1 VSGLAAVC
9 PGCGLRANV
18 PGSAAGRMLK
28 CPRCQARFAVPGP
41 GAAPAATQLEA
52 PATVAEPV
60 ATAFEGPSAEAP
72 TRPAEAPRL
81 ETEWK
86 VGDVVLGL
94 YEVTAVLGE
103 GGMGRV
109 YRVRHRGWDVDLAV
123 KAPLPSAL
131 EAAGGADAFEREAE
145 TWVGL
150 GLHPHVVACYYVR
163 RLEGTPRLFAEF
175 VDGGSLHDS
184 IQRKRLRALDRIL
197 DVAVQFA
204 WGLHYAHEQGLVHR
218 DVKPANVMVAGDGVV
233 KVTDFGLARA
243 RAIGAAGG
251 AAAPARAG
259 QTLMVAGGVAGTP
272 AYMAPEQ
279 SAGRELTRRTD
290 LWGWGLSVL
299 EMFLGERTWEYGIAA
314 GEVLREYRERGHGLG
329 LPAMPDAVA
338 DLLGRCFS
346 DDPAARPR
354 SLKEAAE
361 VLRAAYEA
369 SGAGPYPRPEPRAGR
384 DTADSLSNRAVS
396 LLDLGRL
403 GEADPLWRKAL
414 ARQPQHLE
422 STYNQSLH
430 LWSRGEMS
438 DEEMLNRVTEARR
451 AHASL
456 PRGAHFAGKLLLA
469 LGEAGRAVRALEES
483 ASAAAPSA
491 ELDRDLGLA
500 LCARGASGGEA
511 SWARARDCLERS
523 MASGQVEP
531 AEVAGF
537 ALCLVR
543 LGEGEKARAFYA
555 RARERRRELPPG
567 MEEAVLEHVPG
578 NETLRSIKGLVNP
591 ATVLAVTGDGR
602 FVLGGD
608 AATSRIWDARTGAA
622 VRTMTSGE
630 MRLRA
635 IAVTPDG
642 RSVLRA
648 GEGTPPQL
656 SETETGRALRV
667 FQPHPGFLSALSIT
681 GDGRLA
687 VSGGSDRTVRLW
699 DIATGRCVRVFEGHQ
714 EAVTAVAV
722 SADGT
727 RAVSASL
734 DGSVRA
740 WDLATG
746 QAVAVFEGHEGRV
759 FAVAL
764 SGPKGFVLS
773 GGEDRTI
780 RLWDLPNGRLV
791 RTFVGHAQP
800 VAALA
805 LSKDGRYA
813 FSGGQDR
820 SLRVWDVAGG
830 RLHAVFGREA
840 PILAVAAGEDRVAW
854 AASGTS
860 IVALRVPDRPR
871 LPAFG
876 VCKPVTAVEVESRD
890 AAFQGRVEAARLSLQ
905 KGDLVGALELAR
917 TARNIPGYERS
928 DDALQLWDEIGAVL
942 PRKGLRGAW
951 EAASLEGHSDPILAV
966 SVSPDG
972 GRALSGGM
980 DATLRLWDLPGRQL
994 LSVLSGHT
1002 ETVSAVAFAPDGRS
1016 VVSGSWDRT
1025 ARLWDIASSRT
1036 VRSFGGHTEQVSCVA
1051 LSPDGATLLT
1061 GSWDS
1066 TLRLWQLSTGRPLG
1080 VLEGHSANVAAAAFG
1095 PDGKFVVSAGW
1106 DAAVRAWD
1114 VSTGECACVLE
1125 GHENSVGALAISASG
1140 RQIASGGVDTSVR
1153 VWDLR
1158 AGRALRSLAGHTA
1171 EVTSVCFSP
1180 DGRYVASA
1188 SRDKTVRLWDVSTG
1202 KCERTLP
1209 HTAGVMAVAF
1219 GPTGTRLLT
1228 AGADRVLRIWHL
1240 DWEPEARA
1248 LPPWDEK
1255 ARPYLESFVSLRLK
1269 PQTVRTAAP
1278 AWTEGDLDRLVD
1290 DLRRRGFGGLRRE
1303 EVAGRLED
1311 LSQQAGSA
1319 PSFWEDVRRNAPRAE
1334 RSRSRESAL
1343 RRLPRGRIAAGAAIA
1358 LALLFG
1364 ARSWFRSPAAPA
1376 LIADAVDME
1385 RKAARGFL
1393 IDFNGLPGDCAG
1405 GDRQAYLGLAREPEV
1420 SAVTLMCL
1428 ARDKDAAT
1436 VELYLHDLRIADDDR
1451 ERAFRHF
1458 RNAVS
1463 LMVAL
1468 GPAAVDPLCG
1478 RLSDPREEVRRV
1490 AAQALASMASPQATA
1505 CLATASQWPDANARL
1520 AVASALKTVFANG
1533 QLSAQRGWKLVSR
1546 LLQDPEPAVRIEAL
1560 RVLRF
1565 FNTDIALPAAA
1576 RAQQDPDPQVR
1587 TEAASAAADVEG
1599 LRRLRLER

>member
-1 VSGLAAVC
+1 VTGLAAVC

-18 PGSAAGRMLK
+18 PGGVAGKPLK
-28 CPRCQARFAVPGP
+28 CPRCQTRFTVPAPG
-41 GAAPAATQLEA
+41 GAAAPTQFEA
-52 PATVAEPV
+52 PATMAEP
-60 ATAFEGPSAEAP
+60 APTALERPGAPEP
-72 TRPAEAPRL
+72 TRPAEAPPL
-81 ETEWK
+81 EAEWK
-86 VGDVVLGL
+86 VGDLVLGL

-131 EAAGGADAFEREAE
+131 EAAGGVDAFEQEAE

-163 RLEGTPRLFAEF
+163 RVDGTPRLFAEF
-175 VDGGSLHDS
+175 VDGGSLHDW
-184 IQRKRLRALDRIL
+184 IQRRRLRALDRIL

-218 DVKPANVMVAGDGVV
+218 DVKPANVMVAGDGAV

-243 RAIGAAGG
+243 RAVGAAGAG
-251 AAAPARAG
+251 GAPAGGG

-314 GEVLREYRERGHGLG
+314 GELLRDYRERGHVLG

-338 DLLGRCFS
+338 ELLARCFHE
-346 DDPAARPR
+346 DPATRPR
-354 SLKEAAE
+354 SLKEAAD

-369 SGAGPYPRPEPRAGR
+369 SGAGAYPRPEPRAGR

-422 STYNQSLH
+422 STYNRSLH
-430 LWSRGEMS
+430 LWSRGEIG
-438 DEEMLNRVTEARR
+438 DDEMLNRVTESRR

-456 PRGAHFAGKLLLA
+456 PRGAHLAGKLLLA

-483 ASAAAPSA
+483 APAASASA

-500 LCARGASGGEA
+500 LCAQGASGGET

-523 MASGQVEP
+523 MGSGQVEP
-531 AEVAGF
+531 SEVAGF
-537 ALCLVR
+537 ALCLAR
-543 LGEGEKARAFYA
+543 LGEGEKARAFYL
-555 RARERRRELPPG
+555 RARERRSDLPAA
-567 MEEAVLEHVPG
+567 MDEAVAAHVPG
-578 NETLRSIKGLVNP
+578 HETLRSIKGLVSP

-608 AATSRIWDARTGAA
+608 AQAARIWDARTGAA
-622 VRTMTSGE
+622 VRTLPGGE
-630 MRLRA
+630 MRLRSL
-635 IAVTPDG
+635 AVTPDG
-642 RSVLRA
+642 RTVLRA
-648 GEGTPPQL
+648 GEGTTPQL
-656 SETETGRALRV
+656 SELETGRPLRA

-681 GDGRLA
+681 ADGRFA
-687 VSGGSDRTVRLW
+687 VSGGSDRDVRLW
-699 DIATGRCVRVFEGHQ
+699 DMATGRCVRVMEGHQ
-714 EAVTAVAV
+714 EAVTAVAA
-722 SADGT
+722 SADGA

-734 DGSVRA
+734 DGTVRA
-740 WDLATG
+740 WDLASG
-746 QAVAVFEGHEGRV
+746 QALAVFEGHEGRV

-780 RLWDLPNGRLV
+780 RLWDLPNGRHV
-791 RTFVGHAQP
+791 RTFAGHAQA
-800 VAALA
+800 VSALA
-805 LSKDGRYA
+805 LSRDGRFAY
-813 FSGGQDR
+813 SGGQDR
-820 SLRVWDVAGG
+820 TLRVWDVAGG
-830 RLHAVFGREA
+830 RLHAVFRRDA
-840 PILAVAAGEDRVAW
+840 PVLAVAAGEEGVAW

-860 IVALRVPDRPR
+860 IVALRVPGRPR
-871 LPAFG
+871 LPAFA
-876 VCKPVTAVEVESRD
+876 VCRPVTAVEVESRD

-928 DDALQLWDEIGAVL
+928 DDALKLWDEISAAL

-951 EAASLEGHSDPILAV
+951 EAAALEGHSDPVLAV
-966 SVSPDG
+966 AVSPDG
-972 GRALSGGM
+972 SRALSGGM
-980 DATLRLWDLPGRQL
+980 DATLCLWDLGGRQL
-994 LSVLSGHT
+994 LSVLTGHA

-1016 VVSGSWDRT
+1016 VVSGSWDHT

-1036 VRSFGGHTEQVSCVA
+1036 VRRFEGHAEQVSCVA

-1066 TLRLWQLSTGRPLG
+1066 TLRLWQLATGRPLG

-1095 PDGKFVVSAGW
+1095 PDGRFVVSAGW
-1106 DAAVRAWD
+1106 DSAVRAWD
-1114 VSTGECACVLE
+1114 VASGECACVLE
-1125 GHENSVGALAISASG
+1125 GHENSVGALAVSASG

-1158 AGRALRSLAGHTA
+1158 GGRALRALAGHTA
-1171 EVTSVCFSP
+1171 EVTSLCFSP
-1180 DGRYVASA
+1180 DGRYLASA
-1188 SRDKTVRLWDVSTG
+1188 SRDKTVRLWDLSTG

-1219 GPTGTRLLT
+1219 GPAGTRLVT
-1228 AGADRVLRIWHL
+1228 AGADRALRLWHL
-1240 DWEPEARA
+1240 DWEPEART
-1248 LPPWDEK
+1248 LPRWDEK

-1269 PQTVRTAAP
+1269 PETVRSAAP
-1278 AWTEGDLDRLVD
+1278 AWTEADLDRLVD
-1290 DLRRRGFGGLRRE
+1290 DLRRRGFGGLRRD
-1303 EVAGRLED
+1303 EVAGKLQD
-1311 LSQQAGSA
+1311 LTQKAASA
-1319 PSFWEDVRRNAPRAE
+1319 PSFWEEVRRNAPRAE
-1334 RSRSRESAL
+1334 RSRPRESAW
-1343 RRLPRGRIAAGAAIA
+1343 RRLPRAKVAAGAAVA
-1358 LALLFG
+1358 LALLVG
-1364 ARSWFRSPAAPA
+1364 ARSWFQAAAAPA
-1376 LIADAVDME
+1376 LIADAMDME
-1385 RKAARGFL
+1385 RKAARGLL
-1393 IDFNGLPGDCAG
+1393 IDFDGLPGDCSA
-1405 GDRQAYLGLAREPEV
+1405 GDRQAYLALAREPEV
-1420 SAVTLMCL
+1420 SAVTLKCL

-1436 VELYLHDLRIADDDR
+1436 VEMYLHGVPIADDDR
-1451 ERAFRHF
+1451 ERAFRRF

-1468 GPAAVDPLCG
+1468 GPDAVDPLCA
-1478 RLSDPREEVRRV
+1478 RLADPREEVRQV
-1490 AAQALASMASPQATA
+1490 AAASLASMAAPRATT
-1505 CLATASQWPDANARL
+1505 CLATAMGWPDPNARL
-1520 AVASALKTVFANG
+1520 AAASVLKTLFANG
-1533 QLSAQRGWKLVSR
+1533 QLSAARGWRLVSK
-1546 LLQDPEPAVRIEAL
+1546 LLEDPEPAVRTEAL

-1565 FNTDIALPAAA
+1565 FNPEVALPAAA
-1576 RAQQDPDPQVR
+1576 RAQQDADPQVR
-1587 TEAASAAADVEG
+1587 TEAAAAAADVEG
-1599 LRRLRLER
+1599 LKRLRLGH

>member
-1 VSGLAAVC
+1 MTVLAALC

-18 PGSAAGRMLK
+18 PGGVAGKTLK
-28 CPRCQARFAVPGP
+28 CPRCQMRFTVPMP
-41 GAAPAATQLEA
+41 AAAPAATQFEA
-52 PATVAEPV
+52 PATAAEPA
-60 ATAFEGPSAEAP
+60 ATAVEGPGGPAP
-72 TRPAEAPRL
+72 TRPAEAPKPD
-81 ETEWK
+81 TEWK

-131 EAAGGADAFEREAE
+131 EAAGGADAFEQEAE

-163 RLEGTPRLFAEF
+163 RVEGTPRLFAEF
-175 VDGGSLHDS
+175 VDGGSLHDA
-184 IQRKRLRALDRIL
+184 IQHRRLRALDRIL

-218 DVKPANVMVAGDGVV
+218 DVKPANVMVGSDGLV

-243 RAIGAAGG
+243 RAVGAPGAAGVPG
-251 AAAPARAG
+251 PAG

-279 SAGRELTRRTD
+279 SAGKELTRRTD
-290 LWGWGLSVL
+290 VWGWALSVL

-314 GEVLREYRERGHGLG
+314 GEVLRDYRERGPALG

-338 DLLGRCFS
+338 ALLGRCFS

-430 LWSRGEMS
+430 LWGRGEMS
-438 DEEMLNRVTEARR
+438 DEEMLNRVTEARQ
-451 AHASL
+451 AHAAV
-456 PRGAHFAGKLLLA
+456 PRGAHLAGKLLLA
-469 LGEAGRAVRALEES
+469 LGEAGRAVRAFEES
-483 ASAAAPSA
+483 SAATSA
-491 ELDRDLGLA
+491 SVELDRDLGLA
-500 LCARGASGGEA
+500 LCAQGAAGGEV

-531 AEVAGF
+531 SEVAGF
-537 ALCLVR
+537 ALSLTR
-543 LGEGEKARAFYA
+543 LGESEKARAFYA
-555 RARERRRELPPG
+555 RVRERRRDLPAT
-567 MEEAVLEHVPG
+567 MEEAVLGQVPG
-578 NETLRSIKGLVNP
+578 HEALRSIKGLVTP
-591 ATVLAVTGDGR
+591 AIVLAVSADGR
-602 FVLGGD
+602 FVVGGD
-608 AATSRIWDARTGAA
+608 AQACRIWDARTSAV
-622 VRTMTSGE
+622 VRTLPGGE
-630 MRLRA
+630 MRLRS

-642 RSVLRA
+642 RGLLRA
-648 GEGTPPQL
+648 GEGATPQL
-656 SETETGRALRV
+656 SELETGRPLRA

-681 GDGRLA
+681 GDGRFAL
-687 VSGGSDRTVRLW
+687 SGGSDRTVRLW
-699 DIATGRCVRVFEGHQ
+699 EIATGRCVRVMEGHQ
-714 EAVTAVAV
+714 EAVTAVAA

-727 RAVSASL
+727 RGASASL
-734 DGSVRA
+734 DGTVRA
-740 WDLATG
+740 WDLASG
-746 QAVAVFEGHEGRV
+746 QAVAVFEGHQGRV

-780 RLWDLPNGRLV
+780 RLWDLPNGRHV
-791 RTFVGHAQP
+791 RTFTGHVQA
-800 VAALA
+800 VVALA
-805 LSKDGRYA
+805 LSKDGRFAY
-813 FSGGQDR
+813 SGSQDR
-820 SLRVWDVAGG
+820 TLRAWDVAGG
-830 RLHAVFGREA
+830 RLQAVFRREA
-840 PILAVAAGEDRVAW
+840 PVLAVAAGGEGVAW
-854 AASGTS
+854 AASGTQV
-860 IVALRVPDRPR
+860 VALRVPDRPR
-871 LPAFG
+871 LPAFA
-876 VCKPVTAVEVESRD
+876 VCKPVSAVEVESRD
-890 AAFQGRVEAARLSLQ
+890 AAFQGRVDAARISLQ

-917 TARNIPGYERS
+917 TARSIPGYERS
-928 DDALQLWDEIGAVL
+928 DDALALWDEISTAL

-966 SVSPDG
+966 SLSPDG
-972 GRALSGGM
+972 ARALSGGM
-980 DATLRLWDLPGRQL
+980 DSTLRLWDLAGRQL

-1002 ETVSAVAFAPDGRS
+1002 ETVSAVAFGQDGRL
-1016 VVSGSWDRT
+1016 VVSGSWDHT

-1036 VRSFGGHTEQVSCVA
+1036 VRTFDGHTEQVSCVA
-1051 LSPDGATLLT
+1051 LSPDGALLLT

-1066 TLRLWQLSTGRPLG
+1066 TLRLWQLTTGRPLR
-1080 VLEGHSANVAAAAFG
+1080 VLEGHSANVAAAAYG
-1095 PDGKFVVSAGW
+1095 PDGRFVVSAGW
-1106 DAAVRAWD
+1106 DSAVRAWD
-1114 VSTGECACVLE
+1114 VATGECACVLE
-1125 GHENSVGALAISASG
+1125 GHENSVGALAVSASG

-1158 AGRALRSLAGHTA
+1158 AGKALRTLAGHTA
-1171 EVTSVCFSP
+1171 EVTSLCFSP
-1180 DGRYVASA
+1180 DGRYLASS
-1188 SRDKTVRLWDVSTG
+1188 SRDKTVRLWDLSTG

-1209 HTAGVMAVAF
+1209 HTSGVMAVAF

-1228 AGADRVLRIWHL
+1228 GGADRILRIWHL

-1248 LPPWDEK
+1248 LPRWDEK

-1269 PQTVRTAAP
+1269 PETVRTAAA

-1303 EVAGRLED
+1303 EVAGRLQD
-1311 LSQQAGSA
+1311 LSQKASSA
-1319 PSFWEDVRRNAPRAE
+1319 PSFWEEVRRNAPRAE
-1334 RSRSRESAL
+1334 KSRPRESA
-1343 RRLPRGRIAAGAAIA
+1343 RRLPRGKIAAGAAIA
-1358 LALLFG
+1358 LALLVG
-1364 ARSWFRSPAAPA
+1364 ARSWFQSPAGPA
-1376 LIADAVDME
+1376 LVADAVDME
-1385 RKAARGFL
+1385 RKSARGFV
-1393 IDFNGLPGDCAG
+1393 IDFDSLPGDCSA
-1405 GDRQAYLGLAREPEV
+1405 GDRQAYLALAREPEV

-1436 VELYLHDLRIADDDR
+1436 VELYLHDVRIADDDR
-1451 ERAFRHF
+1451 ERALRHF

-1478 RLSDPREEVRRV
+1478 RLADAREEVRQV
-1490 AAQALASMASPQATA
+1490 AAKALASMAAPRATT
-1505 CLATASQWPDANARL
+1505 CLATVTQWPDANARL
-1520 AVASALKTVFANG
+1520 AAASVLKTVFANG
-1533 QLSAQRGWKLVSR
+1533 QLSGLRGWKLVSK
-1546 LLQDPEPAVRIEAL
+1546 LLEDPEPAVRIEAL

-1565 FNTDIALPAAA
+1565 FNPEVALPAAA
-1576 RAQQDPDPQVR
+1576 HAQQDPDPQVR
-1587 TEAASAAADVEG
+1587 TEAVAAAADVEG
-1599 LRRLRLER
+1599 LRRLRLGQ

>member
-1 VSGLAAVC
+1 MTGLVAIC

-18 PGSAAGRMLK
+18 PGGVAGKALK
-28 CPRCQARFAVPGP
+28 CPRCQTRFTVPAP
-41 GAAPAATQLEA
+41 GAAPAPTQFEA
-52 PATVAEPV
+52 PGTMAEPV
-60 ATAFEGPSAEAP
+60 ATALERPGVPAP
-72 TRPAEAPRL
+72 TRPAEAPKR

-86 VGDVVLGL
+86 VGDLVLGL

-131 EAAGGADAFEREAE
+131 EAAGGADAFEKEAE

-163 RLEGTPRLFAEF
+163 RVEGTPRLFAEF
-175 VDGGSLHDS
+175 VDGGSLHEW
-184 IQRKRLRALDRIL
+184 IQRKRLRGLDRIL

-218 DVKPANVMVAGDGVV
+218 DVKPANVMVAGDGLV

-243 RAIGAAGG
+243 RAGGAAGG
-251 AAAPARAG
+251 APVAGPAG

-279 SAGRELTRRTD
+279 SGGRELTRRTD

-299 EMFLGERTWEYGIAA
+299 EMFLGDRTWEYGIAA
-314 GEVLREYRERGHGLG
+314 GEVLREYRERGHVLG

-338 DLLGRCFS
+338 ELLARCFA

-361 VLRAAYEA
+361 VVRAAYEA
-369 SGAGPYPRPEPRAGR
+369 SGAGAYPRPEPRAGR

-422 STYNQSLH
+422 ATYNQSLH
-430 LWSRGEMS
+430 LWGRGEMN
-438 DEEMLNRVTEARR
+438 DEEMLNRVSESRR

-456 PRGAHFAGKLLLA
+456 PRGAHLAGKLLLA
-469 LGEAGRAVRALEES
+469 LGEAGPAVRALEEAGS
-483 ASAAAPSA
+483 ATSASA

-500 LCARGASGGEA
+500 LCAQGASGGDA
-511 SWARARDCLERS
+511 AWARARDCLERS

-531 AEVAGF
+531 SEVAGF
-537 ALCLVR
+537 ALCLAR
-543 LGEGEKARAFYA
+543 LGEAEKARAFYA
-555 RARERRRELPPG
+555 RAGERRHDLPPG
-567 MEEAVLEHVPG
+567 MEAAVAGHVPG
-578 NETLRSIKGLVNP
+578 HETMRAIKGLASP
-591 ATVLAVTGDGR
+591 ATVLAVTADDR
-602 FVLGGD
+602 FVVGAD
-608 AATSRIWDARTGAA
+608 AHGTRMWDARTGASI
-622 VRTMTSGE
+622 RTLPGGD

-635 IAVTPDG
+635 MAVTPDG
-642 RSVLRA
+642 RTLLRA
-648 GEGTPPQL
+648 GEGAAPQL
-656 SETETGRALRV
+656 SELETGRPLRA
-667 FQPHPGFLSALSIT
+667 FQPHPGFLSTLSIT
-681 GDGRLA
+681 GDGRFA

-699 DIATGRCVRVFEGHQ
+699 EIATGRCVRVCEGHQ

-740 WDLATG
+740 WDLSSG
-746 QAVAVFEGHEGRV
+746 QAVAVFEGHDGRV

-780 RLWDLPNGRLV
+780 RLWDLPNGRHV
-791 RTFVGHAQP
+791 RTFAGHAQA

-805 LSKDGRYA
+805 LSRDGRFAY
-813 FSGGQDR
+813 SGGQDR
-820 SLRVWDVAGG
+820 TLRVWDVAGG
-830 RLHAVFGREA
+830 RLHAVFRREA
-840 PILAVAAGEDRVAW
+840 PVLAVAAGEDRVAW

-860 IVALRVPDRPR
+860 IVAVRVPDRPR
-871 LPAFG
+871 LPAFA

-905 KGDLVGALELAR
+905 KGDLVGALEIAR
-917 TARNIPGYERS
+917 TARTIPGYERA
-928 DDALQLWDEIGAVL
+928 DDALALWDEISAAL

-951 EAASLEGHSDPILAV
+951 EAVSLEGHSDPILAV
-966 SVSPDG
+966 ALSPDG

-980 DATLRLWDLPGRQL
+980 DATLRLWDLAGRQL

-1016 VVSGSWDRT
+1016 VVSGSWDHT

-1036 VRSFGGHTEQVSCVA
+1036 VRSFEGHAEQVSSVA
-1051 LSPDGATLLT
+1051 LSPDGATLVT

-1066 TLRLWQLSTGRPLG
+1066 TLRLWQLATGRPLG

-1095 PDGKFVVSAGW
+1095 PDGRFVVSAGW
-1106 DAAVRAWD
+1106 DSIVRAWD
-1114 VSTGECACVLE
+1114 VSTGDCACVLE
-1125 GHENSVGALAISASG
+1125 GHENSVGAVAISASG
-1140 RQIASGGVDTSVR
+1140 RQVVSGSVDTSVR

-1158 AGRALRSLAGHTA
+1158 TGRALRVLAGHAA

-1188 SRDKTVRLWDVSTG
+1188 SRDKTVRLWEVATG

-1219 GPTGTRLLT
+1219 GATGTRLLT
-1228 AGADRVLRIWHL
+1228 AGADRALRIWHL

-1248 LPPWDEK
+1248 LPRWDEK

-1269 PQTVRTAAP
+1269 PETVRNAAP

-1290 DLRRRGFGGLRRE
+1290 VLRRRGFGGLRRE
-1303 EVAGRLED
+1303 EVAGKLQD
-1311 LSQQAGSA
+1311 LTQKAGSG
-1319 PSFWEDVRRNAPRAE
+1319 PSFWDEVRQNAPRAE
-1334 RSRSRESAL
+1334 RSRPRESG
-1343 RRLPRGRIAAGAAIA
+1343 RLPRGKIAAGVAIA
-1358 LALLFG
+1358 LALLVG
-1364 ARSWFRSPAAPA
+1364 ARSWFSFAAAPA
-1376 LIADAVDME
+1376 LIADAMDME
-1385 RKAARGFL
+1385 RKSARGFL
-1393 IDFNGLPGDCAG
+1393 IDFNGLPGDCSA
-1405 GDRQAYLGLAREPEV
+1405 GDRPAYLVLAREPEV

-1428 ARDKDAAT
+1428 TRDKDAAT
-1436 VELYLHDLRIADDDR
+1436 VELYLHDLRIADEDR

-1478 RLSDPREEVRRV
+1478 HLADPREEVRQV
-1490 AAQALASMASPQATA
+1490 AATSLASMAAPRATA
-1505 CLATASQWPDANARL
+1505 CLATAMQWPDANARL
-1520 AVASALKTVFANG
+1520 AAASVLKTVFANG
-1533 QLSAQRGWKLVSR
+1533 QLSAERGWKLVSK
-1546 LLQDPEPAVRIEAL
+1546 LLQDPDPAVRTQAL

-1565 FNTDIALPAAA
+1565 FNPEVALPAASH
-1576 RAQQDPDPQVR
+1576 AQNDVDPQVR
-1587 TEAASAAADVEG
+1587 TEATAAAGDVEG
-1599 LRRLRLER
+1599 LRRLRLGR

>member
-1 VSGLAAVC
+1 MTSLAASC

-18 PGSAAGRMLK
+18 PGGIAGKTLK
-28 CPRCQARFAVPGP
+28 CPRCQTRFTVPMP

-52 PATVAEPV
+52 PATAAEPV
-60 ATAFEGPSAEAP
+60 ATAVEGAPAPTRAAEAP
-72 TRPAEAPRL
+72 KP

-131 EAAGGADAFEREAE
+131 EAAGGADAFEQEAE

-163 RLEGTPRLFAEF
+163 RVEGTPRLFAEF
-175 VDGGSLHDS
+175 VDGGSLHDA
-184 IQRKRLRALDRIL
+184 IQHKRLRALDRIL

-218 DVKPANVMVAGDGVV
+218 DVKPANVMVAGDGLV

-243 RAIGAAGG
+243 RAVGVPGAAG
-251 AAAPARAG
+251 APGPAG

-279 SAGRELTRRTD
+279 SAGKELTRRTD
-290 LWGWGLSVL
+290 AWGWGLSVL
-299 EMFLGERTWEYGIAA
+299 EMFLGDRTWEYGIAA

-338 DLLGRCFS
+338 ALLGQCFS

-354 SLKEAAE
+354 SLKEAAA

-430 LWSRGEMS
+430 LWGRGEMS
-438 DEEMLNRVTEARR
+438 DEEMLNRVAESRR
-451 AHASL
+451 AHAAV
-456 PRGAHFAGKLLLA
+456 PRGAHLAGKLLLA

-483 ASAAAPSA
+483 AAATSASA

-500 LCARGASGGEA
+500 LCAQGAAGGEV

-531 AEVAGF
+531 SEVAGF
-537 ALCLVR
+537 ALSLAR
-543 LGEGEKARAFYA
+543 LGEGERARAFYA
-555 RARERRRELPPG
+555 RVRERRRDLPAA
-567 MEEAVLEHVPG
+567 MEEAVLGHVPG
-578 NETLRSIKGLVNP
+578 HEALRSIKGLVTP
-591 ATVLAVTGDGR
+591 AVVLAVSADGR
-602 FVLGGD
+602 FVAGGD
-608 AATSRIWDARTGAA
+608 AQAARIWEARTGTV
-622 VRTMTSGE
+622 VRSLPAEE
-630 MRLRA
+630 MRLRS
-635 IAVTPDG
+635 IAFTPDG
-642 RSVLRA
+642 RALLRA

-656 SETETGRALRV
+656 SELETGRPLRT

-681 GDGRLA
+681 GDGRFAL
-687 VSGGSDRTVRLW
+687 SGGSDRTVRLW
-699 DIATGRCVRVFEGHQ
+699 EIATGRCVRVLEGHE
-714 EAVTAVAV
+714 EAVTAVAA

-734 DGSVRA
+734 DGTVRA
-740 WDLATG
+740 WDLASG
-746 QAVAVFEGHEGRV
+746 QAVAVFEGHQGHV

-780 RLWDLPNGRLV
+780 RLWDLPNARHV
-791 RTFVGHAQP
+791 RTFAGHVQA
-800 VAALA
+800 VVALA
-805 LSKDGRYA
+805 LSKDGRFAY
-813 FSGGQDR
+813 SGGQDR
-820 SLRVWDVAGG
+820 TLRAWDVAGG
-830 RLHAVFGREA
+830 RLHAVFRRDA
-840 PILAVAAGEDRVAW
+840 PVLAVAAGGDGVAW
-854 AASGTS
+854 AASGTQV
-860 IVALRVPDRPR
+860 VALRVPDRPR
-871 LPAFG
+871 LPAFA
-876 VCKPVTAVEVESRD
+876 VCKPVSAVEVESRD

-917 TARNIPGYERS
+917 TARSIPGYERS
-928 DDALQLWDEIGAVL
+928 DDALVLWDEISAAL

-966 SVSPDG
+966 SLSPDG
-972 GRALSGGM
+972 ARALSGGM
-980 DATLRLWDLPGRQL
+980 DATVRLWDLAGRQL
-994 LSVLSGHT
+994 LSVLSGHA

-1016 VVSGSWDRT
+1016 VVSGSWDHT

-1036 VRSFGGHTEQVSCVA
+1036 VRSLEGHAEQVSCVA

-1066 TLRLWQLSTGRPLG
+1066 TLRLWQLTTGRPLG
-1080 VLEGHSANVAAAAFG
+1080 VLEGHSANVAAAAYG

-1106 DAAVRAWD
+1106 DSAVRAWD
-1114 VSTGECACVLE
+1114 VETGECACVLE

-1158 AGRALRSLAGHTA
+1158 AGRALRALPGHTA
-1171 EVTSVCFSP
+1171 EVTSLCFSP
-1180 DGRYVASA
+1180 DGRYLASA
-1188 SRDKTVRLWDVSTG
+1188 SRDKTVRLWDLSTG

-1219 GPTGTRLLT
+1219 GPTGTRLIT
-1228 AGADRVLRIWHL
+1228 GGADRTLRIWHL

-1248 LPPWDEK
+1248 LPRWDEK

-1269 PQTVRTAAP
+1269 PETVRTAGP

-1303 EVAGRLED
+1303 EVAGRLQD
-1311 LSQQAGSA
+1311 LTQKASSA
-1319 PSFWEDVRRNAPRAE
+1319 PSFWEEVRRNAPRAE
-1334 RSRSRESAL
+1334 KSRPPA
-1343 RRLPRGRIAAGAAIA
+1343 RRLPRGKVAAGTAVA

-1364 ARSWFRSPAAPA
+1364 ARSWFQAAAAPA
-1376 LIADAVDME
+1376 LVADAVDLE

-1393 IDFNGLPGDCAG
+1393 IDFDGLPGDCAA

-1428 ARDKDAAT
+1428 ARDKDAAV
-1436 VELYLHDLRIADDDR
+1436 VELYLHDMRIADDDR
-1451 ERAFRHF
+1451 ERALRHF

-1478 RLSDPREEVRRV
+1478 RLGDPREEVRQV
-1490 AAQALASMASPQATA
+1490 AAASLAAMAAPRATTCLASVT
-1505 CLATASQWPDANARL
+1505 QWPDANARL
-1520 AVASALKTVFANG
+1520 AAASVLKTVFANG
-1533 QLSAQRGWKLVSR
+1533 QLSAGRGWKVVSK
-1546 LLQDPEPAVRIEAL
+1546 LLQDPEPALRIEAL
-1560 RVLRF
+1560 HVLRF
-1565 FNTDIALPAAA
+1565 FNSEVALPAAA
-1576 RAQQDPDPQVR
+1576 HARQDPDPQVR
-1587 TEAASAAADVEG
+1587 TEAAAAAADVEG
-1599 LRRLRLER
+1599 LRRLRLGR